1 MSEHCMSCRIL
12 KMKSGPTLC
21 INCINAVLTQ
31 ALTSKFAYVV
41 TQTVT

>member
-1 MSEHCMSCRIL
+1 MSEHCMSWRIL
-12 KMKSGPTLC
+12 KMKRGRTLC

-31 ALTSKFAYVV
+31 ALTTKFAYVV

>member
-1 MSEHCMSCRIL
+1 MCEHCMSCRIL
-12 KMKSGPTLC
+12 KIKRDRTLC

-31 ALTSKFAYVV
+31 ALTSKFAYEV

>member
-12 KMKSGPTLC
+12 KMKRGRTLC

-31 ALTSKFAYVV
+31 ALTTKFAYVV